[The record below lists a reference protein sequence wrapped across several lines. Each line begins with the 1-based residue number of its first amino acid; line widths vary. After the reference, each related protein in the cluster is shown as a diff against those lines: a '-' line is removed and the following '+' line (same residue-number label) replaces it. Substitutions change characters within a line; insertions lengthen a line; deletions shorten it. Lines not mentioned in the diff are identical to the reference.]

1 MSSRRKFLKK
11 SIIIPSIIIL
21 PRHVLGGKGYTSPS
35 DKLNIAGIGVRKWGM
50 GSGNLSNCE
59 TENIVALCDVDHK
72 LSAETF
78 NKYPKA
84 KVYKDFRVMLE
95 TQKDIDAVI
104 VATPDHTHAIISM
117 MSIKLGKHVFCQ
129 KPLTHTVYEARV
141 ITETARKYK
150 VQTQMGNQGRSS
162 EEIRRLKEWIDD
174 EAIGPVRKVYA
185 WTDRP
190 VGGNAW
196 DTFDAKAKPKE
207 KPPIPKD
214 LDWDLWLGPAKY
226 RNYHPSYHPNSWRA
240 WIDFGTGSMGD
251 MGCHIIDPSFYA
263 LELGAPSEIQA
274 TSTHWVPEVESQTYP
289 SASIV
294 RMKFP
299 KRGKHPELELTWSD
313 GRILPPIP
321 KEFKDKDK
329 FTLSGAMIIGDKG
342 KIIHNSHGASGL
354 KIIPEEKML
363 SYKQP
368 SKTISRIKGDWR
380 EGGHE
385 QDWIRAC
392 KEGPNGTPASSSF
405 EYGGPLTEMA
415 LLGMIAIRLKDQR
428 LKWDSKKFEFTNNK
442 EANKLLHKEYR
453 KGWSL

>member
-174 EAIGPVRKVYA
+174 GAIGPVRKVYA

-321 KEFKDKDK
+321 EEFKDKDK